1 MPVPEDI
8 PETMTETRA
17 GAFVTLKKNENLRG
31 CIGTT
36 GPTRDNLAMEIIAN
50 AVSAGL
56 HDPRFPAVSEKE
68 LPQLTVG
75 VDVLGKPETIES
87 EDDLD
92 PDRYGVIVRKG
103 SRSGLLLPDLEG
115 VDTPRKQIDIALRKA
130 GISRS
135 EKYELM
141 RFKVTRHE

>member
-1 MPVPEDI
+1 MSLPGDV
-8 PETMTETRA
+8 PETMTATRA
-17 GAFVTLKKNENLRG
+17 GAFVTLKKNGDLRG

-36 GPTRDNLAMEIIAN
+36 APTQDNLAMEIIAN

-56 HDPRFPAVSEKE
+56 HDPRFPSVSEKE
-68 LPQLTVG
+68 LSELTVG
-75 VDVLGKPETIES
+75 VDVLGTPETIDS
-87 EDDLD
+87 EEELD

-115 VDTPRKQIDIALRKA
+115 IDTPRKQIGIALRKA
-130 GISRS
+130 GISPRES
-135 EKYELM
+135 YELM